1 MQNKTTNSQP
11 SYDGQLNWL
20 IILLIKNSNENQVGN
35 KQKQIRKK
43 IHLTFNEQKKNQI
56 DFKIN
61 KVHLIYLG
69 INLKYDNINVHA

>member
-43 IHLTFNEQKKNQI
+43 IHLTFNEQKEPN
-56 DFKIN
+56 
-61 KVHLIYLG
+61 
-69 INLKYDNINVHA
+69 